1 MCIIKQ
7 TQPKQ
12 ILYHNKNVGVTKPNH
27 KADVGQHTLIMDSSQ
42 GDVCIL
48 GQLRLTMQTAA
59 EKNADD
65 IAAVNT
71 ALDCYKLWGKV
82 RELNLKGSCYLW
94 GTFDSCTHTFN
105 MISSIVLHR
114 TPSLFFFLMWVT
126 GEDGQ
131 KVAAFLL
138 PVHLQVLYYFTYQ
151 ETVIQ
156 YNSAIILKRNWFYI
170 YIKHTYIHMCV
181 YDSYL
186 LLSINSTIW

>member
-59 EKNADD
+59 AKNADD

-114 TPSLFFFLMWVT
+114 TPSLFFFNVGHRGGWAEGCSLPAT
-126 GEDGQ
+126 C
-131 KVAAFLL
+131 AFAS
-138 PVHLQVLYYFTYQ
+138 F
-151 ETVIQ
+151 
-156 YNSAIILKRNWFYI
+156 ILFY
-170 YIKHTYIHMCV
+170 
-181 YDSYL
+181 
-186 LLSINSTIW
+186 LSGNCDPI